1 MGHLAHVEEMINA
14 WRVLVG
20 KYDGESHTED

>member
-14 WRVLVG
+14 LRVLVG
-20 KYDGESHTED
+20 KYEGKNHTED